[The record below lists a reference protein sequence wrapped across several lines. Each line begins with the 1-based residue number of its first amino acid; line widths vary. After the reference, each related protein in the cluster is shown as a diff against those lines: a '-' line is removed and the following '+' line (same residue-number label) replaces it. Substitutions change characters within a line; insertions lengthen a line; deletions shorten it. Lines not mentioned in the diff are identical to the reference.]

1 MIVMQFGLVF
11 SYKRSITHYQ
21 LKYIHQHFT
30 LFGERYSQDEPIQ
43 TRMCYKPMVTVLQNE
58 YR

>member
-1 MIVMQFGLVF
+1 MIVVQFGLVY
-11 SYKRSITHYQ
+11 SYKRSVTHYQ

-30 LFGERYSQDEPIQ
+30 FFGERYSQDEPIQ
-43 TRMCYKPMVTVLQNE
+43 TKMVYKLIVTVLLNE